1 MAEYLEV
8 LISKYK
14 RAEYLIEEF
23 GDASMLE
30 SFESCDNGPY
40 IYDFIERK

>member
-1 MAEYLEV
+1 MAEYLEA

-23 GDASMLE
+23 GDESMLR